1 MTSEM
6 SSGFLNLC
14 DDMLYKIGDYLRLF
28 QEAKE
33 REFQCSLVAG
43 RREKF
48 FLDSEDVDEDS
59 DKPVPINEF
68 YEKSLHC
75 AIQNESRLLY
85 HPSCN
90 LEEEMKKRYQ
100 VWMDSYDH
108 SYNQGWSLLN
118 RLAPCTH
125 DSYALCN
132 SCARVQYVMS
142 QELRSHANYTL
153 KNKDSPVT
161 REMCAYNRVRKGC
174 PSCKDGSLLCDYCC
188 RYGSKKK
195 SQMKW
200 GFMKYNKAKP
210 RCATVKQPI
219 MDFNT
224 YVTTHKTPPRSRPKK
239 RR

>member
-14 DDMLYKIGDYLRLF
+14 DDILYKIGDYLRLF

-75 AIQNESRLLY
+75 AIQNESHLLY

-108 SYNQGWSLLN
+108 SYNQ
-118 RLAPCTH
+118 
-125 DSYALCN
+125 
-132 SCARVQYVMS
+132 
-142 QELRSHANYTL
+142 
-153 KNKDSPVT
+153 
-161 REMCAYNRVRKGC
+161 
-174 PSCKDGSLLCDYCC
+174 
-188 RYGSKKK
+188 
-195 SQMKW
+195 
-200 GFMKYNKAKP
+200 
-210 RCATVKQPI
+210 
-219 MDFNT
+219 
-224 YVTTHKTPPRSRPKK
+224 
-239 RR
+239 